1 MRTRPVIDVFQR
13 RSVAS
18 LTDAVHLEG
27 VHFRLLRR
35 ILAKTPEERVTRDR
49 VLRLMEVPPLLAL
62 LRQKRLRW
70 VGHALRRA
78 PTDRSPLNVLDQL
91 NKPESRWTQLIQS
104 DCNAANIPVDNLERL
119 AADRTAFRQLTCA
132 RTFC

>member
-1 MRTRPVIDVFQR
+1 MCFNAEVWPI
-13 RSVAS
+13 SN
-18 LTDAVHLEG
+18 TDAVHLEG

-35 ILAKTPEERVTRDR
+35 IVAKTPEEHVMRDR
-49 VLRLMEVPPLLAL
+49 VLQLTEVPPLLAL

-70 VGHALRRA
+70 VWHALRRA
-78 PTDRSPLNVLDQL
+78 PTDRSRLNVLDQL

-104 DCNAANIPVDNLERL
+104 DCNVANIPIDSLEHL
-119 AADRTAFRQLTCA
+119 VADRTAFRQLTCT